1 MEEDPRAKAHLSL
14 TADAMEEVLAL
25 GGIVD
30 QDDQGPVHLDGFAEQ
45 VWRVDTPSTS
55 QAPSSLLSAFQRD
68 TTGPV
73 DFDAL
78 LQFPC
83 PDGAA
88 HEPYT
93 PHSSVGPRC
102 RSARYPNAGGRG
114 RADGC
119 TAVAARLVPISC
131 SAD

>member
-68 TTGPV
+68 STGPV

-78 LQFPC
+78 LQFRARMAQRTSP
-83 PDGAA
+83 
-88 HEPYT
+88 T
-93 PHSSVGPRC
+93 PHIQVLDR
-102 RSARYPNAGGRG
+102 NKN
-114 RADGC
+114 
-119 TAVAARLVPISC
+119 TEE
-131 SAD
+131 